1 MSSLETL
8 FCHVDDFCQLFE
20 PKWHSKQ
27 LSCGV
32 KTRKRAKCL
41 VLSEIMTI
49 IIAFHQNHYR
59 NFKHF
64 YLDHVC
70 IYWRHAFPALP
81 SYQRFVEWM
90 PSTLIPLCLYLKHC
104 FGRCTGI
111 SFLDATKISVCHN
124 RRIAGHRVFQGLA
137 ARGKTSHLLVLW
149 LQIAPR
155 RQ

>member
-1 MSSLETL
+1 MSMIFVNYLNLNGTS
-8 FCHVDDFCQLFE
+8 
-20 PKWHSKQ
+20 SQ
-27 LSCGV
+27 LSCGL

-124 RRIAGHRVFQGLA
+124 RRIAGHRVFLSFSGQGKNLA
-137 ARGKTSHLLVLW
+137 FIGSLASNCTSSSMN
-149 LQIAPR
+149 
-155 RQ
+155 